1 MKRFLKTLVWCA
13 AIATCLLA
21 QGQGNGNGNGKGKGG
36 TTNPGNSGNP
46 GNGNGGD
53 TATETSSTSG
63 TPLNGNTIEWLVP
76 ETSTAADLLDAGVA
90 TVEFKS
96 KVDLEDVAVW
106 LTPSLKGLVADPLLF
121 ETITKDTV
129 YSIELT
135 LEDPPTHTL
144 GGTLHL
150 RSTGGRSLARPLPL
164 NIKVQGSDDPSEDE
178 DDSDDNTVPVV
189 SAVASSTNYRTGS
202 VTAGET
208 VSLFGQG
215 LGPKT
220 GKTPELDSNGRV
232 ANYLGDTQVLFN
244 GLPAPVLAASN
255 GQVNVVV
262 PQGIAADTS
271 TSIVLTFQGNV
282 SREIILPVTPASPA
296 LFTLDG
302 TGQGQGAVLNQDRTV
317 NSASKPARRGSA
329 ITLYGSGFG
338 AWATP
343 IPDGTVMGSELPSPK
358 APVTV
363 TIGGAAA
370 KVLYAGGAPGM
381 VSGIVQ
387 INAEI
392 PANITPGD
400 KVTVVVTVGS
410 QSSPANVTVSVQ

>member
-1 MKRFLKTLVWCA
+1 
-13 AIATCLLA
+13 
-21 QGQGNGNGNGKGKGG
+21 
-36 TTNPGNSGNP
+36 
-46 GNGNGGD
+46 
-53 TATETSSTSG
+53 
-63 TPLNGNTIEWLVP
+63 
-76 ETSTAADLLDAGVA
+76 
-90 TVEFKS
+90 
-96 KVDLEDVAVW
+96 
-106 LTPSLKGLVADPLLF
+106 
-121 ETITKDTV
+121 
-129 YSIELT
+129 
-135 LEDPPTHTL
+135 
-144 GGTLHL
+144 
-150 RSTGGRSLARPLPL
+150 
-164 NIKVQGSDDPSEDE
+164 
-178 DDSDDNTVPVV
+178 
-189 SAVASSTNYRTGS
+189 
-202 VTAGET
+202 
-208 VSLFGQG
+208 
-215 LGPKT
+215 
-220 GKTPELDSNGRV
+220 
-232 ANYLGDTQVLFN
+232 
-244 GLPAPVLAASN
+244 
-255 GQVNVVV
+255 V